1 MSGTVESGRLTRC
14 TVMIHPSSGLQQK
27 QLVLF
32 RDGWLGWKGRRTFDH
47 DNRSLDLL
55 CIETRERSV
64 G

>member
-1 MSGTVESGRLTRC
+1 MSGTVESGHRARC

-32 RDGWLGWKGRRTFDH
+32 RDGWLGRKGRLTFEH
-47 DNRSLDLL
+47 DNRTLDLL
-55 CIETRERSV
+55 CIETRDRPV